1 MGQKSFTYFH
11 RVVFLVTDFLVVNA
25 AFVIASIYYPLTS
38 GSFQAGGLGLK
49 FLVFFNLTWL
59 LAGASMRLYSTK
71 TFDRI
76 EFVYRQTTKTVA
88 IQCVLFTSVVWLTQ
102 VPLHAT
108 PFIACYGIL
117 TLLVAISRFC
127 FTYISEYIIQ
137 AKLHKKIAI
146 VGYNETGVELAR
158 YFQGNNNIYTFAGFF
173 DNGTDYLSINEEGNI
188 VGSIEEC
195 IDFAREKNIQ
205 EIYSTIMPGQHED
218 VTRLVEFA
226 DRNCVRI
233 KFVPAATEAANLN
246 DNYKI
251 HYLGNLQVGSLQF
264 EPLQELRNRVK
275 KRIFDILFSSFV
287 IIFVLSWLMPLI
299 GLIIKLESRGPVFFR
314 QNRAGRDNKTFK
326 IFKFRTMTV
335 TEADGEYKQATKN
348 DNRITK
354 VGKFLRK
361 TSLDELPQFLNVFIG
376 DMSVTGPRPHP
387 LKLNEAYMTR
397 IDSYMARHFVKPGI
411 SGWAQVNGYRGET
424 ETPEIMRKRIE
435 HDLWYVENW
444 STMLDIRIIVM
455 TIINVIRGE
464 EQAY

>member
-1 MGQKSFTYFH
+1 MI
-11 RVVFLVTDFLVVNA
+11 TDFLVVNA
-25 AFVIASIYYPLTS
+25 SYLIAYYFYALTS
-38 GSFQAGGLGLK
+38 SSIFSDAGFK
-49 FLVFFNLTWL
+49 IFVCFNLTWL
-59 LAGASMRLYSTK
+59 ISAAIMRMYANI
-71 TFDRI
+71 TFKKI
-76 EFVYRQTTKTVA
+76 ESVYRQTAKTAVG
-88 IQCVLFTSVVWLTQ
+88 QCLLF
-102 VPLHAT
+102 A
-108 PFIACYGIL
+108 GIL
-117 TLLVAISRFC
+117 WILNTTVHERAFFIVCYSCLTILLGVSRFF
-127 FTYISEYIIQ
+127 FTYISEFIIK

-146 VGYNETGVELAR
+146 IGYNETGVELAR
-158 YFQGNNNIYTFAGFF
+158 YFQGNNNIYTFEGFF
-173 DNGTDYLSINEEGNI
+173 DNGTDHLSINEEGNV

-195 IDFAREKNIQ
+195 IEHAREKNIQ
-205 EIYSTIMPGQHED
+205 EIYSTIMPGEHED

-226 DRNCVRI
+226 DRNCVRV
-233 KFVPAATEAANLN
+233 KFVPAASEAANLN

-251 HYLGNLQVGSLQF
+251 HYIGNLPVGSLQF

-275 KRIFDILFSSFV
+275 KRIFDIIFSSFV
-287 IIFVLSWLMPLI
+287 IVFVLSWLMPLI

-335 TEADGEYKQATKN
+335 TEADSEYKQATKN

-455 TIINVIRGE
+455 TIINVVRGE